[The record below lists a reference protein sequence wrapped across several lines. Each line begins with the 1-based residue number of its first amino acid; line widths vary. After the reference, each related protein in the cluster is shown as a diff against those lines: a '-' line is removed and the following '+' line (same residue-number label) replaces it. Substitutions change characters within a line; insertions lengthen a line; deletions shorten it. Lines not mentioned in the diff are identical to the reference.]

1 MPLGNFKNSAARAAR
16 AVRGGGSRHW
26 RAAATHLRNRFF
38 TGFAVAIPL
47 IVTIWLLVLS
57 YRFILFAGR
66 PVIDGGGHLLNAL
79 LGRSAE
85 EGNLI
90 VPPPWFLNLFG
101 ILVPVLIFIGLGVM
115 ATNVLG
121 ARVISLVDRL
131 LLKFPVISSIYA
143 GLKQVMDSFKN
154 FGGNRN
160 FQRVAYIEYPAPGCR
175 LLGFVTGEFFDRQ
188 LRADMTSVFIP
199 TSPNPMTG
207 FVVVVESEKLTDSSL
222 TIEEATKIILSAG
235 LVGPEKAVAPRESMA
250 TGGEDP
256 IESYE
261 IPPVVVEPKSSVA
274 RGREPALN
282 APLGGETGFEEDD
295 RF

>member
-175 LLGFVTGEFFDRQ
+175 LLHLACHGQF
-188 LRADMTSVFIP
+188 
-199 TSPNPMTG
+199 NPQ
-207 FVVVVESEKLTDSSL
+207 EPL
-222 TIEEATKIILSAG
+222 G
-235 LVGPEKAVAPRESMA
+235 L
-250 TGGEDP
+250 
-256 IESYE
+256 
-261 IPPVVVEPKSSVA
+261 SVA
-274 RGREPALN
+274 NATVGWRCHRFGDVAAPATVSRGQPQHSHGAD
-282 APLGGETGFEEDD
+282 GGHQPVSPFVSSDHGAGCFAGG
-295 RF
+295 